1 MNINLRDMLLRSL
14 TTAEEGKIAKASA
27 NVEVYLHNPVGIGEH
42 PDILAAI
49 NEQIDIIA
57 ESQERIQVIE
67 LFKEPN

>member
-14 TTAEEGKIAKASA
+14 TTAEEGKIAAASA